1 MNIEKKLISMNYS
14 KGVTITPKYIV
25 IHETD
30 NTNKGANA
38 LAHFNYWNTN
48 PNANSSVHFVVDD
61 ERIIQ
66 LAELNW
72 RCWHV
77 GDNKGHSNI
86 TNDNTIGIEI
96 CVNSDGNYTKAR
108 QNAIELVKYLIP
120 VTGIPASRVVRHY
133 DASGKRCP
141 RKMLDNPSLWTDFK
155 KAIQGQPAPTP
166 SGLYRVRKSW
176 DDAKS
181 QIGAYAVLANAKA
194 ACDKNPGCFVFDEGG
209 KVVYPIQTPAP
220 EQMYRV
226 RKTWSDAKS
235 QVGAYKV
242 LDNAISK
249 CKEYPGY
256 SVYDEAGKAIYTSP
270 GAAAPA
276 EPEPKP
282 EPKPEPEPK
291 PDPGPKGGTPIRGQ
305 SVATVEQLV
314 MFVLNSGKE
323 PALNCSL
330 QYLAQLFIDEGE
342 MEGIKGDMAFAQ
354 AVKETNYF
362 TFLRPDGTSSL
373 VLPEQNNFCGLGATN
388 NSDIGKGAWFSTPK
402 EGVRA
407 QIQHLKGYASTEPL
421 SNLCVDPRFG
431 LVQRGVAPC
440 WEDLNGRWAV
450 PGNGY
455 GESIVDIH
463 RRILETKAATPEG
476 PPQHDDFEGFRRI
489 AVLLFEKLLGW
500 VKKLLKS

>member
-61 ERIIQ
+61 KRVIQ
-66 LAELNW
+66 LAELYW

-77 GDNKGHSNI
+77 GDNKGHSDI
-86 TNDNTIGIEI
+86 TNSNSIGIEI
-96 CVNSDGNYTKAR
+96 CVNSDGNYAKAR

-133 DASGKRCP
+133 DARGKRCP
-141 RKMLDNPSLWTDFK
+141 RKMLDNPALWDDFK
-155 KAIQGQPAPTP
+155 KAIQGQSALAP

-181 QIGAYAVLANAKA
+181 QIGAYAVFENAKA
-194 ACDKNPGCFVFDEGG
+194 ACDSNPGYFVFDEKGNII
-209 KVVYPIQTPAP
+209 YPAQQPVS
-220 EQMYRV
+220 EMLYRV
-226 RKTWSDAKS
+226 RKTWNDAKS

-242 LDNAISK
+242 LANAISK
-249 CKEYPGY
+249 CKEHPGY
-256 SVYDEAGKAIYTSP
+256 SVYDEAGKAIYTSV
-270 GAAAPA
+270 AAPA
-276 EPEPKP
+276 
-282 EPKPEPEPK
+282 PK
-291 PDPGPKGGTPIRGQ
+291 PDPQPEPQPEPDPEPAKPGHPIQGV
-305 SVATVEQLV
+305 SVATPEQMV
-314 MFVLNSGKE
+314 QFVLNSGKE
-323 PALNCSL
+323 PRLNCSL
-330 QYLAQLFIDEGE
+330 EELAQLFIEEGQAE
-342 MEGIKGDMAFAQ
+342 VIKGDMAFAQ

-463 RRILETKAATPEG
+463 RRILETQVAAPEG
-476 PPQHDDFEGFRRI
+476 PPQQDDFEGFRRI